1 LIPYGIPCGIPYGI
15 PFGIRQLRPMRL
27 LASSNASTSSGID
40 HMDKPTDYM
49 KTASFYVLMP

>member
-1 LIPYGIPCGIPYGI
+1 LIPYGIPFGI